1 MQRVAKEQAQD
12 KPDTTT
18 TGDDSLRCAVCDHR
32 ITERAYRS
40 ERGGAHEHTFVNP
53 AGIEFRIGCF
63 VAAPGCVHAGA
74 SSEAFSWF
82 PGWRWQIALCG
93 RCHNHVGWIFRLGGD
108 QFHGLILAALR

>member
-63 VAAPGCVHAGA
+63 VAAPGCAHVGA
-74 SSEAFSWF
+74 ASDAFSWF